1 MPGHLL
7 EDLLSLSPDEK
18 ALAIPSEHRGFPNHP
33 QARIQLSEKVGRS
46 ISIRIASA
54 LLTTGPRRQFMD
66 ANHFTDAIATI
77 NNFSTVASIV
87 CVLPTYFLRLE
98 PTTYRIVLSV
108 GIVFGL
114 STLAFAMTTIFW
126 PLPHQYSRDDAI
138 FPVVVFSPLVVVL
151 IAILAR
157 IKRATR
163 VGLWSTVVLAC
174 VIVDWAGISWLML
187 VVQP

>member
-1 MPGHLL
+1 
-7 EDLLSLSPDEK
+7 
-18 ALAIPSEHRGFPNHP
+18 
-33 QARIQLSEKVGRS
+33 
-46 ISIRIASA
+46 
-54 LLTTGPRRQFMD
+54 MD
-66 ANHFTDAIATI
+66 ADQFTDAIAAI
-77 NNFSTVASIV
+77 NNVSTLASIV
-87 CVLPTYFLRLE
+87 CVLPTYFIRLRPE
-98 PTTYRIVLSV
+98 TYRLVLSL

-114 STLAFAMTTIFW
+114 LTLAFAMTTIFW

-157 IKRATR
+157 IKRVTR

-174 VIVDWAGISWLML
+174 VIVDWAGISCLML